1 MLLCVAKQSRMKK
14 IILSFVAIATGVALM
29 ATQIQASS
37 NGRSNL
43 TGGAGQSTCSN
54 CHGGAAAGG
63 SVALTSD
70 IPAGGYTP
78 GTTYHM
84 TATVT
89 YSGRSCFGIDLIALN
104 SSNASTGTITVTDA
118 TYTKTVT
125 SASKVNL
132 EQKTPKPNGTFTF
145 DWTAPAAGTG
155 NVTFYFAGLAAN
167 NNGTDDTGDYTYTGN
182 QVYAENVGGTS
193 GIEAMQASASVFPN
207 PATTQLAVKS
217 NIQASA
223 VISVLDINGRLMN
236 QTSVENA
243 ANFDLNIAELNA
255 GVYFV
260 HVQGAGKTANV
271 RFVKN

>member
-1 MLLCVAKQSRMKK
+1 MKK

-37 NGRSNL
+37 NGKSNL
-43 TGGAGQSTCSN
+43 TGGAGQSTCAN
-54 CHGGAAAGG
+54 CHGSAGAGG

-70 IPAGGYTP
+70 IPAAGYTP

-132 EQKTPKPNGTFTF
+132 EQKMPKPTGTFTF
-145 DWTAPAAGTG
+145 DWTAPVAGTG

-167 NNGTDDTGDYTYTGN
+167 GNGTDDSSDYTYTGN
-182 QVYAENVGGTS
+182 KVVAENLGGTN
-193 GIEAMQASASVFPN
+193 GIETLQVSASVFPN
-207 PATTQLAVKS
+207 PAASTATVKTA
-217 NIQASA
+217 IQASA
-223 VISVLDINGRLMN
+223 TVNVLDMNGRLMQ
-236 QTSVENA
+236 QTAVANA
-243 ANFDLNIAELNA
+243 AQFELNVSDLSA

-260 HVQGAGKTANV
+260 QVQGASKTAIA
-271 RFVKN
+271 RLVKN

>member
-1 MLLCVAKQSRMKK
+1 MKK

-54 CHGGAAAGG
+54 CHGSAGAGG
-63 SVALTSD
+63 SVALTGD
-70 IPAGGYTP
+70 IPAAGYTP

-132 EQKTPKPNGTFTF
+132 EQKMPKPTGTFSF

-167 NNGTDDTGDYTYTGN
+167 GNGTDDSGDYTYTGN
-182 QVYAENVGGTS
+182 KMVAEYVAPAS
-193 GIEAMQASASVFPN
+193 GIETIAATASVFPN
-207 PATTQLAVKS
+207 PAATQIAVKS

-223 VISVLDINGRLMN
+223 IVSVLDMNGRLM
-236 QTSVENA
+236 QQLSVDNA

>member
-1 MLLCVAKQSRMKK
+1 MKK

-43 TGGAGQSTCSN
+43 TGGAGQSSCSN
-54 CHGGAAAGG
+54 CHGSAGAGG

-70 IPAGGYTP
+70 IPTGGYTP

-89 YSGRSCFGIDLIALN
+89 YAGRSCFGIDLIALN
-104 SSNASTGTITVTDA
+104 SSNASTGTIIVTDA

-132 EQKTPKPNGTFTF
+132 EQKTPKPTGTFTF
-145 DWTAPAAGTG
+145 DWTAPVAGTG

-182 QVYAENVGGTS
+182 QVYAENVGGS
-193 GIEAMQASASVFPN
+193 NGVQNIQASASVFPN
-207 PATTQLAVKS
+207 PATAQLTVKS
-217 NIQASA
+217 NIQSSA
-223 VISVLDINGRLMN
+223 VITVVDINGRLM
-236 QTSVENA
+236 QQMPVENA
-243 ANFDLNIAELNA
+243 ANFELNIAEFNV

-260 HVQGAGKTANV
+260 QVQGAGKTANV

>member
-1 MLLCVAKQSRMKK
+1 MKK
-14 IILSFVAIATGVALM
+14 IILSFVAVATGIALM

-70 IPAGGYTP
+70 IPAAGYTP

-145 DWTAPAAGTG
+145 DWTAPVAGTG

-167 NNGTDDTGDYTYTGN
+167 GNGGDDSGDYTYTGN
-182 QVYAENVGGTS
+182 KSFAEYIAPSTGVET
-193 GIEAMQASASVFPN
+193 ITASATVFPN
-207 PATTQLAVKS
+207 PATSQVVVKS

-223 VISVLDINGRLMN
+223 IVSVMDINGRLMN
-236 QTSVENA
+236 QTSVDNA
-243 ANFDLNIAELNA
+243 TNFDLNIAELNA

>member
-1 MLLCVAKQSRMKK
+1 MLICILKTPRMKK
-14 IILSFVAIATGVALM
+14 IKLSLFSILLGLGVCALTTAKDNGIA
-29 ATQIQASS
+29 
-37 NGRSNL
+37 GR
-43 TGGAGQSTCSN
+43 TGGAGESSCSS
-54 CHGGAAAGG
+54 CHGSAAAGG
-63 SVALTSD
+63 LVVMTSD
-70 IPAGGYTP
+70 IPAAGYTP

-89 YSGRSCFGIDLIALN
+89 YSGRSCFGIDVIGVN
-104 SSNASTGTITVTDA
+104 SSNSSVGTITITDA
-118 TYTKTVT
+118 TYTKLLS
-125 SASKVNL
+125 SAGRSNL
-132 EQKTPKPNGTFTF
+132 VHKAVKTTGDFSF

-155 NVTFYFAGLAAN
+155 NVTFYFAGLVGN
-167 NNGTDDTGDYTYTGN
+167 NNGTDDSGDYTYTGN

-193 GIEAMQASASVFPN
+193 GIETIQATASVFPN

-223 VISVLDINGRLMN
+223 VISVLDINGRLM
-236 QTSVENA
+236 QQLPVENA

-260 HVQGAGKTANV
+260 HVQGASKAANV

>member
-1 MLLCVAKQSRMKK
+1 MKK
-14 IILSFVAIATGVALM
+14 IILSFVAIATGIALM

-54 CHGGAAAGG
+54 CHGSAAAGG

-70 IPAGGYTP
+70 IPAAGYTP

-132 EQKTPKPNGTFTF
+132 EQKTPKPTGTFTF
-145 DWTAPAAGTG
+145 DWTAPVAGTG

-167 NNGTDDTGDYTYTGN
+167 NNGTDDSGDYTYTGN
-182 QVYAENVGGTS
+182 KAYAENVGGAN
-193 GIEAMQASASVFPN
+193 GIEAIQATASAFPN
-207 PATTQLAVKS
+207 PASAQLTVKS
-217 NIQASA
+217 NIQSNAA
-223 VISVLDINGRLMN
+223 ISVIDMNGRLMQ
-236 QTSVENA
+236 QTSVANA
-243 ANFDLNIAELNA
+243 AQFELNIADLNA

-260 HVQGAGKTANV
+260 QVQGAGKTANV